1 LQLLEKGGQIRD
13 LKRQVVVHLEGRN
26 GPLLTRTERRMR
38 ITLDFGYI
46 EVADERQVHEDA
58 KGMPK
63 RDYEVRRAVAA
74 A

>member
-1 LQLLEKGGQIRD
+1 
-13 LKRQVVVHLEGRN
+13 
-26 GPLLTRTERRMR
+26 MR